1 MDNKTY
7 TLDELTGRPPRTWA
21 VIIAL
26 IGLIA
31 IAVASLMPVFN
42 VQAGAGTAG
51 DWWKYL
57 YSAGALLFLAGKL
70 CSPYTGKHIR
80 IRGLYRIE
88 AWSAI
93 FFCVAAFFLFYN
105 GQTTRDSFAFTLAGG
120 ALLVFTTIA
129 IPSTTRKE
137 LRRAEGK
144 SDHNKRDK

>member
-42 VQAGAGTAG
+42 VQAGAGTTS

-57 YSAGALLFLAGKL
+57 YSAGALLFLTGKL

-105 GQTTRDSFAFTLAGG
+105 GNMTRDSWAFTLAG
-120 ALLVFTTIA
+120 AVLLAFTTIA
-129 IPSTTRKE
+129 IPRSVKKI
-137 LRRAEGK
+137 LASQNQPQK
-144 SDHNKRDK
+144 KQKR